1 MGQHR
6 DLKINYDYLCE
17 INSIV
22 KKYIDALEELQ
33 SETEAFVE
41 IINNQEGD
49 VFVELKNEYEDA
61 IVVDYTDLID
71 ILKEIYHVSGR
82 YIEEMQYYISP
93 ENSSM
98 LCRVDRNDIWWNL
111 QQIKAIPYAYVEA
124 YPHVPS
130 HYYMDEFVNPFADD
144 ADEVRARN
152 EDRRR
157 RRENNYN
164 KLVDFY
170 NNTIRNTAD
179 GLWQDTEDLKSI
191 YDNYV
196 VEYENTD
203 DIYASKMDEL
213 YDSIKT
219 WIDIAGDLWEGT
231 TDFLRG
237 FGTGI
242 VDLVKGLK
250 APLEIVLAI
259 SPTMPLPI
267 GVRIAFL
274 YDGGMEIYQGTK
286 VFINDPENTIGAMFQ
301 GMFDTGDEEGTAF
314 CVGYATEKVVEAIVA
329 KKVADAMAGPKV
341 DGKTPFRDLMTP
353 DEAARYDE
361 YWLKVAEKKV
371 VPKAENKAAE
381 IIRTQSRNEAG
392 PCLSAIYD
400 PELDKIFYGQNFKHT
415 PKMKIQYEYWINN
428 DADPIVNQRYLEY
441 RNKIDSGKII
451 LESHVD
457 KWYASHSEIRALDE
471 VLKARRKVGLPVTNA
486 VIDELYVYNIDLW
499 DARKIN
505 IFTPKCR
512 CPNCKN
518 LTNGINT
525 LIHD

>member
-41 IINNQEGD
+41 KINNQEGD

-61 IVVDYTDLID
+61 IAVDYTDLID

-82 YIEEMQYYISP
+82 YIEEMQFYIAP

-111 QQIKAIPYAYVEA
+111 QQIKAIPYAYIEA

-191 YDNYV
+191 YENYV

-203 DIYASKMDEL
+203 DIYARKMDEL

-219 WIDIAGDLWEGT
+219 WIDIAGDIWEGT
-231 TDFLRG
+231 KDLLRG

-242 VDLVKGLK
+242 VDLAKGLK

-259 SPTMPLPI
+259 SPTMPLPL

-286 VFINDPENTIGAMFQ
+286 VFIKDPENTIGAMFQ
-301 GMFDTGDEEGTAF
+301 GVFDTGDEEGTAF

-341 DGKTPFRDLMTP
+341 KT
-353 DEAARYDE
+353 E
-361 YWLKVAEKKV
+361 
-371 VPKAENKAAE
+371 VPKTYPKATLETLKNTENFTDSAIEHIFEGQINRRGNAVGYHYECIEGTQGRIIPGTEVPMNDLGVYKAQVEVGGIPKTGNAGFSTLFPKNMSPQEIINSINEANEVKVLKTGNEYYGYASNGMKISMYINKAGKVISSFPAE
-381 IIRTQSRNEAG
+381 
-392 PCLSAIYD
+392 
-400 PELDKIFYGQNFKHT
+400 
-415 PKMKIQYEYWINN
+415 
-428 DADPIVNQRYLEY
+428 
-441 RNKIDSGKII
+441 
-451 LESHVD
+451 
-457 KWYASHSEIRALDE
+457 
-471 VLKARRKVGLPVTNA
+471 
-486 VIDELYVYNIDLW
+486 
-499 DARKIN
+499 
-505 IFTPKCR
+505 
-512 CPNCKN
+512 
-518 LTNGINT
+518 
-525 LIHD
+525 

>member
-1 MGQHR
+1 MRFTVGQHR

-33 SETEAFVE
+33 SETEAFVRV
-41 IINNQEGD
+41 INNQEGD

-61 IVVDYTDLID
+61 IAVDYTDLID

-82 YIEEMQYYISP
+82 YIEEMQYYIAP

-203 DIYASKMDEL
+203 DIYARKMDEL

-219 WIDIAGDLWEGT
+219 WIDIAGDLWQGT
-231 TDFLRG
+231 KDLLRG

-242 VDLVKGLK
+242 VDLAKGLK

-259 SPTMPLPI
+259 SPTMPLPL

-286 VFINDPENTIGAMFQ
+286 VFIKDPENTIGAMFQ

-314 CVGYATEKVVEAIVA
+314 CVGYATEKIAEVIVA

-341 DGKTPFRDLMTP
+341 DV
-353 DEAARYDE
+353 E
-361 YWLKVAEKKV
+361 
-371 VPKAENKAAE
+371 VPKTYPKTTLETLKNTENFTDSALEHIFEGQINRRGNAVGYHYEGIENTAGKIVEGTVTSPNKVGIYQAKIE
-381 IIRTQSRNEAG
+381 VNGIPKTGNGGISTFFKRSMSPQEVVDTINEA
-392 PCLSAIYD
+392 
-400 PELDKIFYGQNFKHT
+400 
-415 PKMKIQYEYWINN
+415 
-428 DADPIVNQRYLEY
+428 
-441 RNKIDSGKII
+441 
-451 LESHVD
+451 
-457 KWYASHSEIRALDE
+457 YASKS
-471 VLKARRKVGLPVTNA
+471 
-486 VIDELYVYNIDLW
+486 YVKGNTYLGQS
-499 DARKIN
+499 
-505 IFTPKCR
+505 
-512 CPNCKN
+512 
-518 LTNGINT
+518 TNGIVIEMY
-525 LIHD
+525 LDKADKIISAFPRF

>member
-41 IINNQEGD
+41 KINNQEGD
-49 VFVELKNEYEDA
+49 VFVELKNEYENA
-61 IVVDYTDLID
+61 IAVDYTDLID

-82 YIEEMQYYISP
+82 YIEEMQYYIAP

-170 NNTIRNTAD
+170 NNTIRSTAD

-203 DIYASKMDEL
+203 DIYARKMDEL

-219 WIDIAGDLWEGT
+219 WIDIAGDLWQGT
-231 TDFLRG
+231 KDLLRG

-250 APLEIVLAI
+250 APLEIMLAI
-259 SPTMPLPI
+259 NPSTPLPL
-267 GVRIAFL
+267 GVKIALL

-286 VFINDPENTIGAMFQ
+286 VFIKDPENTIGAMFQ

-314 CVGYATEKVVEAIVA
+314 CVGYATEKVVEVIVA

-341 DGKTPFRDLMTP
+341 DV
-353 DEAARYDE
+353 E
-361 YWLKVAEKKV
+361 
-371 VPKAENKAAE
+371 VPKTYPKTTLETLKNTENFTDSALEHIFEGQINRRGNAVGYHYEGIEDTAGKVIPNTEIQLNDFGVYKAKVEVNGILKNGNGGYSTLFPKDMNPQVVIDA
-381 IIRTQSRNEAG
+381 INEAYKCKIHIEG
-392 PCLSAIYD
+392 TRNTYIGIANNGLEIEMFIDKAGKVISAF
-400 PELDKIFYGQNFKHT
+400 PME
-415 PKMKIQYEYWINN
+415 E
-428 DADPIVNQRYLEY
+428 
-441 RNKIDSGKII
+441 
-451 LESHVD
+451 
-457 KWYASHSEIRALDE
+457 
-471 VLKARRKVGLPVTNA
+471 
-486 VIDELYVYNIDLW
+486 
-499 DARKIN
+499 
-505 IFTPKCR
+505 
-512 CPNCKN
+512 
-518 LTNGINT
+518 
-525 LIHD
+525 

>member
-1 MGQHR
+1 MRFTVGQHR

-41 IINNQEGD
+41 KINNQEGD

-61 IVVDYTDLID
+61 IAVDYTDLID

-82 YIEEMQYYISP
+82 YIEEMQYYIAP

-170 NNTIRNTAD
+170 NNTIRSTAD

-191 YDNYV
+191 YENYV

-203 DIYASKMDEL
+203 DIYARKMDEL

-219 WIDIAGDLWEGT
+219 WIDIAGDLWQGT
-231 TDFLRG
+231 KDLLRG

-242 VDLVKGLK
+242 VDLAKGLK

-259 SPTMPLPI
+259 SPTTPLPI

-286 VFINDPENTIGAMFQ
+286 VFIKDPENTIGAMFQ

-314 CVGYATEKVVEAIVA
+314 CVGYATEKIVEVIVA
-329 KKVADAMAGPKV
+329 KKVADAMAGPKGTGEGAV
-341 DGKTPFRDLMTP
+341 PVESTGDSVTYRRVQGGTGNNASQVRIKVNSDGSISIP
-353 DEAARYDE
+353 
-361 YWLKVAEKKV
+361 
-371 VPKAENKAAE
+371 NKDV
-381 IIRTQSRNEAG
+381 N
-392 PCLSAIYD
+392 LS
-400 PELDKIFYGQNFKHT
+400 
-415 PKMKIQYEYWINN
+415 
-428 DADPIVNQRYLEY
+428 VS
-441 RNKIDSGKII
+441 IDSGEHAEYFLNKRGGNATVVEVEVPKWFDDFLQENSIPQVNYKTNPLNQGGAAPKITDI
-451 LESHVD
+451 TTPGNCFELPAPWIEWLEE
-457 KWYASHSEIRALDE
+457 Y
-471 VLKARRKVGLPVTNA
+471 GTNA
-486 VIDELYVYNIDLW
+486 QVIF
-499 DARKIN
+499 K
-505 IFTPKCR
+505 
-512 CPNCKN
+512 
-518 LTNGINT
+518 
-525 LIHD
+525 

>member
-61 IVVDYTDLID
+61 IAADYTDLID
-71 ILKEIYHVSGR
+71 ILKEVYHISGR
-82 YIEEMQYYISP
+82 YIEEMQYYIAP

-98 LCRVDRNDIWWNL
+98 LCRVDRNDIWWNI

-130 HYYMDEFVNPFADD
+130 HYYMDEFVNPFSDD

-170 NNTIRNTAD
+170 NNTIRSTAD

-203 DIYASKMDEL
+203 DVYARKMDEL
-213 YDSIKT
+213 YDSIKN

-242 VDLVKGLK
+242 VDLAKGLK
-250 APLEIVLAI
+250 APLEIMLAI
-259 SPTMPLPI
+259 NPSTPLPL
-267 GVRIAFL
+267 GVKIALL
-274 YDGGMEIYQGTK
+274 YDGGNEIYQGVK

-314 CVGYATEKVVEAIVA
+314 CVGYATEKVVEVIVA
-329 KKVADAMAGPKV
+329 KKVAEAMAGS
-341 DGKTPFRDLMTP
+341 
-353 DEAARYDE
+353 
-361 YWLKVAEKKV
+361 KVAELDAVPSSEIHNPVIDSPRIGSALKIDDIKPITQVNPITGKV
-371 VPKAENKAAE
+371 E
-381 IIRTQSRNEAG
+381 IIREFPGVPRAHGFTDLVDNYVGIATETSLGNATLYQVEGSLNGVPGRFEWIIQDG
-392 PCLSAIYD
+392 YVTHRMFI
-400 PELDKIFYGQNFKHT
+400 QNG
-415 PKMKIQYEYWINN
+415 
-428 DADPIVNQRYLEY
+428 IVNGVPI
-441 RNKIDSGKII
+441 K
-451 LESHVD
+451 
-457 KWYASHSEIRALDE
+457 
-471 VLKARRKVGLPVTNA
+471 P
-486 VIDELYVYNIDLW
+486 
-499 DARKIN
+499 
-505 IFTPKCR
+505 
-512 CPNCKN
+512 
-518 LTNGINT
+518 
-525 LIHD
+525 

>member
-1 MGQHR
+1 MKFTVGQHR

-170 NNTIRNTAD
+170 NNTIRSTAD

-203 DIYASKMDEL
+203 DVYARKMDEL
-213 YDSIKT
+213 YDSIKN

-242 VDLVKGLK
+242 VDLAKGLK
-250 APLEIVLAI
+250 APLEIMLAI
-259 SPTMPLPI
+259 NPSTPLPL
-267 GVRIAFL
+267 GVKIALL
-274 YDGGMEIYQGTK
+274 YDGGNEIYQGVK

-314 CVGYATEKVVEAIVA
+314 CVGYATEKVVEVIVA
-329 KKVADAMAGPKV
+329 KKVAEAMAGPKV
-341 DGKTPFRDLMTP
+341 AELDAVPSSEIHNPVIDSPRIGSALKIDDIKPITQVNPITGK
-353 DEAARYDE
+353 
-361 YWLKVAEKKV
+361 V
-371 VPKAENKAAE
+371 E
-381 IIRTQSRNEAG
+381 IIREFPGVPRAHGFTDLVDNYVGIATETSLGNATLYQVEGSLNGVPGRFEWIIQDG
-392 PCLSAIYD
+392 YVTHRMFI
-400 PELDKIFYGQNFKHT
+400 QNG
-415 PKMKIQYEYWINN
+415 
-428 DADPIVNQRYLEY
+428 IVNGVPI
-441 RNKIDSGKII
+441 K
-451 LESHVD
+451 
-457 KWYASHSEIRALDE
+457 
-471 VLKARRKVGLPVTNA
+471 P
-486 VIDELYVYNIDLW
+486 
-499 DARKIN
+499 
-505 IFTPKCR
+505 
-512 CPNCKN
+512 
-518 LTNGINT
+518 
-525 LIHD
+525 

>member
-41 IINNQEGD
+41 KINNQEGD
-49 VFVELKNEYEDA
+49 VFVELKNEYQDA
-61 IVVDYTDLID
+61 IAVDYTDLID
-71 ILKEIYHVSGR
+71 ILKEIYHVSAR

-203 DIYASKMDEL
+203 DIYARKMDEL

-219 WIDIAGDLWEGT
+219 WIDIAGDLWQGT
-231 TDFLRG
+231 KDLLRG

-242 VDLVKGLK
+242 VDLAKGLK

-259 SPTMPLPI
+259 SPTTPLPL

-286 VFINDPENTIGAMFQ
+286 VFIKDPENTIGAMFQ

-314 CVGYATEKVVEAIVA
+314 CVGYATEKIAEVIVA

-353 DEAARYDE
+353 EEAARYDE

-371 VPKAENKAAE
+371 VPKAESKAAE
-381 IIRTQSRNEAG
+381 ILKTQTNATSG
-392 PCLSAIYD
+392 PCLSTLYD
-400 PELDKIFYGQNFKHT
+400 SDLDEIFYGQNFK
-415 PKMKIQYEYWINN
+415 KNAAGIREYNHWIENE
-428 DADPIVNQRYLEY
+428 ADPMIRERYSIY
-441 RNKIDSGKII
+441 KGKVDSGEIVI
-451 LESHVD
+451 ESYVD
-457 KWYASHSEIRALDE
+457 NKLASHSEIRALDE
-471 VLKARRKVGLPVTNA
+471 AIKARRVAGLPVSEK
-486 VIDELYVYNIDLW
+486 ILDEMYIYNIDLRA
-499 DARKIN
+499 ARRIKQLL
-505 IFTPKCR
+505 PKCR
-512 CPNCKN
+512 CPNCQVI
-518 LTNGINT
+518 TDGINT
-525 LIHD
+525 LIHK